1 MNNHNCNNCKN
12 LYFTYKAKF
21 PYGCKAFGIISKN
34 IPYLEIK
41 NISGT
46 DCALFSK
53 KRKSVKI
60 FKKGRIA

>member
-1 MNNHNCNNCKN
+1 MKNSNCHNCAH
-12 LYFTYKAKF
+12 LYITHKPSF
-21 PYGCKAFGIISKN
+21 PYGCRAFGIISKKV
-34 IPYLEIK
+34 PYLEVK